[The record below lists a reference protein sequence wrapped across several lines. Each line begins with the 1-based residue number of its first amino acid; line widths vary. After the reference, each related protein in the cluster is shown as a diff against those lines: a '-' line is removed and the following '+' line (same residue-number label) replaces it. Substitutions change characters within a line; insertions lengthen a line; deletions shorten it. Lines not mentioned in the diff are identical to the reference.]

1 MPTTPLQSGPSR
13 RSNADP
19 LLEQAAAALRDNRP
33 AVAEALLR
41 RVLAA
46 QPGDAQA
53 LKLLGDALIRLER
66 PDEAAESLRH
76 CLALAPDFD
85 AARYAYVGA
94 LQLQG
99 NPTEVFA
106 QIEELL
112 RRDPGNASHR
122 NLKALAHL
130 LLGGGQ

>member
-1 MPTTPLQSGPSR
+1 MPTTTFESGPTPHG
-13 RSNADP
+13 NADP
-19 LLEQAAAALRDNRP
+19 TLEQAAAALRDKRP

-41 RVLAA
+41 HFLAGR
-46 QPGDAQA
+46 PDDVQA

-66 PDEAAESLRH
+66 PDDAAEALRR